1 MSENNF
7 KKEEVIKMEEVNQQC
22 LKLQKRHLISTIKTT
37 MNLTS
42 RMLLLPMVR
51 KVLAGVERIML
62 SDMGFGVCKCNTI
75 ENMHRPCFQK
85 H

>member
-1 MSENNF
+1 M
-7 KKEEVIKMEEVNQQC
+7 IKIEEVNQQY

-51 KVLAGVERIML
+51 KVLTGIERIML
-62 SDMGFGVCKCNTI
+62 SDMGFRV
-75 ENMHRPCFQK
+75 
-85 H
+85 